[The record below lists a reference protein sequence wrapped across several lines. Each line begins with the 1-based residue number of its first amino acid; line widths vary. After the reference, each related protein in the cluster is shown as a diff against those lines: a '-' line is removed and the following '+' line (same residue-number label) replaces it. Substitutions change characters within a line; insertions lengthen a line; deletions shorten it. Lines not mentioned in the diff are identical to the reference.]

1 MRCKHCK
8 VKFDVKWFN
17 QKYCLQNDDCM
28 TASIEFAKG
37 EIEKAKAK
45 AWKGKKEVLREQ
57 TKSLSSYKNDLQK
70 EINTI
75 VRLIDKGQPCI
86 ATGATTGKMNAGHYW
101 GVGSNDTIRYN
112 LHNIHI
118 QSEHSNTYNSGD
130 TLRYQDGIKRIYG
143 EDYLEM
149 MNDLR
154 KTPLIKL
161 SVNDIKEK
169 IVIARE
175 IIKELKVADKSFEP
189 RNRIKIRT
197 LLNNRLGI
205 YK

>member
-17 QKYCLQNDDCM
+17 QKYCMQNDECIS
-28 TASIEFAKG
+28 ASIEFAKG
-37 EIEKAKAK
+37 EVEKAKAK
-45 AWKGKKEVLREQ
+45 AWKQRKVGLENDTKKHPA
-57 TKSLSSYKNDLQK
+57 YKNDLQILIN
-70 EINTI
+70 EIA
-75 VRLIDKGQPCI
+75 RLIDKGQPCI
-86 ATGATTGKMNAGHYW
+86 ATGATTGKMNAGHY
-101 GVGSNDTIRYN
+101 VAVSANDTIRFN

-118 QSEHSNTYNSGD
+118 QSEHSNSHKAGD

-143 EDYLEM
+143 DDYLEM
-149 MNDLR
+149 MNNLR

-169 IVIARE
+169 IVIAKGIVKRLKQMDKIYLASQRE
-175 IIKELKVADKSFEP
+175 NIRDILNKE
-189 RNRIKIRT
+189 
-197 LLNNRLGI
+197 LGI

>member
-1 MRCKHCK
+1 MRCKNCK
-8 VKFDVKWFN
+8 VKFDKRWFT
-17 QKYCLQNDDCM
+17 QKYCLQNDECIS
-28 TASIEFAKG
+28 ASIEFAKK
-37 EIEKAKAK
+37 EVEKAKAK
-45 AWKGKKEVLREQ
+45 AWKQRKAGLENDTKKHPA
-57 TKSLSSYKNDLQK
+57 YKNDLQILIN
-70 EINTI
+70 EIA
-75 VRLIDKGQPCI
+75 RLIDKGQPCI
-86 ATGATTGKMNAGHYW
+86 ATGATTGKMNAGHY
-101 GVGSNDTIRYN
+101 VAVSANDTIRFN

-118 QSEHSNTYNSGD
+118 QSEHSNSHKAGD